1 MIAKKERKQLEHSEI
16 FESLVS
22 RESGSVLSATLLY
35 RFPSHGQL
43 SQQQSLGQ
51 LHLSPGLVIFRLIGR
66 HSRYSRIMASMFI
79 IIIIIII
86 IIITIIMSKGNKV
99 AI

>member
-22 RESGSVLSATLLY
+22 RESGSVLSATLY

-86 IIITIIMSKGNKV
+86 IITIIMSKGNKV